1 MPASWRSRRAC
12 AAAPEMHQA
21 RGLQQLFADRA
32 LRVASVLA
40 GPNAPDGLELVLR
53 LAADLNRAGWRV
65 WLVDDGRIARRLGC
79 RPLLPWRPGQP
90 PARSLVRAGAHAL
103 IHAPGVPA
111 GDAALTAAV
120 AASRAC
126 DVLLFDGGR
135 FDPDAAPLDAAGAQT
150 LALLLG
156 EGDAAAAYA
165 LLKGLKIQDSPA
177 RVLLLGAAAHAVSET
192 ARRFFGWAPE
202 NHDLAGDLWHIGNK
216 RIETS
221 SKTLTIASNSAWLVS
236 RITQNIQAGMEYGG
250 SGEGAEEVEQ
260 R

>member
-1 MPASWRSRRAC
+1 MPVSWRSRRAC

-21 RGLQQLFADRA
+21 RGLQQLFAGRS

-40 GPNAPDGLELVLR
+40 GPTAPDGLELILR
-53 LAADLNRAGWRV
+53 LAEDLDRAGWRV
-65 WLVDDGRIARRLGC
+65 WLVDGGRIARRLGC
-79 RPLLPWRPGQP
+79 RSLLSWQPGQP

-111 GDAALTAAV
+111 GDAALIEAV

-135 FDPDAAPLDAAGAQT
+135 FDLDAAPLDPAGAQT

-156 EGDAAAAYA
+156 DRDAAPAYA
-165 LLKGLKIQDSPA
+165 LLKGLQALDSPV
-177 RVLLLGAAAHAVSET
+177 RVLLLGAAAGAVSET
-192 ARRFFGWAPE
+192 ARRFLDRAPE
-202 NHDLAGDLWHIGNK
+202 DHDSVVDLWHIGNK

-236 RITQNIQAGMEYGG
+236 RITQNVHAGMEYGG